1 MKKISKSFGLSI
13 LKLSFMLLI
22 VFTFQSN
29 SAAKVIRGIVID
41 VESGSP
47 ITDAVIMVVDTN
59 KIVRYMETT
68 DSLGAF
74 GMQAIKENKFNIR
87 TYRYGYV
94 STTSGLYNLTSHDT
108 LTMIIRL
115 EAIPIQLSDVV
126 VTAPNKLRSLVS
138 EHFYDRRK
146 LGLGYYLTWEDIKE
160 RGAYKIQDIFR
171 NVPGIIVD
179 GDMIYFARYINS
191 SLSSD
196 NVPQPDIYIDGML
209 IPKGSIYNP
218 DPIGWLNP
226 EDVAAV
232 EVYNNINVP
241 FEFKKIFT
249 TGGVILI
256 WTK

>member
-1 MKKISKSFGLSI
+1 
-13 LKLSFMLLI
+13 
-22 VFTFQSN
+22 
-29 SAAKVIRGIVID
+29 
-41 VESGSP
+41 
-47 ITDAVIMVVDTN
+47 
-59 KIVRYMETT
+59 
-68 DSLGAF
+68 
-74 GMQAIKENKFNIR
+74 
-87 TYRYGYV
+87 
-94 STTSGLYNLTSHDT
+94 
-108 LTMIIRL
+108 
-115 EAIPIQLSDVV
+115 
-126 VTAPNKLRSLVS
+126 
-138 EHFYDRRK
+138 
-146 LGLGYYLTWEDIKE
+146 
-160 RGAYKIQDIFR
+160 
-171 NVPGIIVD
+171 
-179 GDMIYFARYINS
+179 MIYFARYINS